1 MSRPDRRRRLR
12 AAVAFAI
19 VALGALG
26 AACSTR
32 DDSRHAD
39 SYRPLLWKVDD
50 GDNSVY
56 LLGSFHLLKPS
67 DYPLPAA
74 TDAAFEDAELVV
86 FELSPDD
93 LSSPAL
99 AQAMAGAALRGDR
112 RTLQQ
117 ALPAATWK
125 KLKAHLQSRRIDP
138 VAMQQYDAWFVSLLI
153 AITEMQT
160 AGLATDH
167 GLDRHF
173 AERTVAA
180 GKPARGLETIDA
192 QIALFEGM
200 TQEQQVQSL
209 QSTLDEVADMRAAI
223 DEMHRLWRAGD
234 EAGLFAATGA
244 EMKAGFPALYARM
257 NRDRNQ
263 AWLPELRALLDHS
276 TSDDALVIVGAMHL
290 LGEDGVVEGL
300 RAAGYRVERL

>member
-1 MSRPDRRRRLR
+1 MSRRGLSMRLR
-12 AAVAFAI
+12 WCVLWLLLAGCAPAVAEPP
-19 VALGALG
+19 V
-26 AACSTR
+26 
-32 DDSRHAD
+32 
-39 SYRPLLWKVDD
+39 PLLWKVSDA
-50 GDNSVY
+50 DNAVY

-67 DYPLPAA
+67 DYPLAPG

-99 AQAMAGAALRGDR
+99 AQAMAGAALRGDG

-125 KLKAHLQSRRIDP
+125 QLETHLRSRRMDP

-173 AERTVAA
+173 AQRTVAA
-180 GKPARGLETIDA
+180 GKPTRGLESIDE

-200 TQEQQVQSL
+200 TQAQQVQSL
-209 QSTLDEVADMRAAI
+209 QSTLDEVADLRGVI
-223 DEMHRLWRAGD
+223 DEMHRLWRSGD

-244 EMKAGFPALYARM
+244 EMKREFPDLYARM

-263 AWLPELRALLDHS
+263 AWLPELRRLLDES
-276 TSDDALVIVGAMHL
+276 DGDDALVIVGAMHL

-300 RAAGYRVERL
+300 REAGYSVERL

>member
-1 MSRPDRRRRLR
+1 MRTGWRSLR
-12 AAVAFAI
+12 AAATAAVLLF
-19 VALGALG
+19 G
-26 AACSTR
+26 AACSTP
-32 DDSRHAD
+32 DDSRQAD
-39 SYRPLLWKVDD
+39 RYRPLLWKVDD
-50 GDNSVY
+50 GDNSLY

-67 DYPLPAA
+67 DYPLPPA

-86 FELSPDD
+86 FELSPED
-93 LSSPAL
+93 LASPAL

-125 KLKAHLQSRRIDP
+125 KLKTHLQSRRLDP

-153 AITEMQT
+153 AITEMQV

-180 GKPARGLETIDA
+180 GKPARGLETIDG

-209 QSTLDEVADMRAAI
+209 QATLDDVADMRAAI

-244 EMKAGFPALYARM
+244 EMKARFPALYARM
-257 NRDRNQ
+257 NRDRNR
-263 AWLPELRALLDHS
+263 AWLPELRRLLDES
-276 TSDDALVIVGAMHL
+276 GEDDALVIVGAMHL
-290 LGEDGVVEGL
+290 LGEDGVVQGL
-300 RAAGYRVERL
+300 RDAGYAVERL

>member
-1 MSRPDRRRRLR
+1 MSRRTGVVVSWVV
-12 AAVAFAI
+12 AVLLATAC
-19 VALGALG
+19 APSASAPGGAPP
-26 AACSTR
+26 
-32 DDSRHAD
+32 
-39 SYRPLLWKVDD
+39 RPLLWKVSDA
-50 GDNSVY
+50 DNAVY
-56 LLGSFHLLKPS
+56 LLGSFHLLKPG
-67 DYPLPAA
+67 DYPLAPS

-86 FELSPDD
+86 FELSPAD
-93 LSSPAL
+93 LSSPDL
-99 AQAMAGAALRGDR
+99 AQAMAGAALRGDG

-125 KLKAHLQSRRIDP
+125 KLKVHLESRRLDP

-153 AITEMQT
+153 AITEMQI

-244 EMKAGFPALYARM
+244 QMKADFPALYARM
-257 NRDRNQ
+257 NRDRNR
-263 AWLPELRALLDHS
+263 AWLPELRALLDDS
-276 TSDDALVIVGAMHL
+276 TGDDALVVVGAMHL

-300 RAAGYRVERL
+300 RAAGYTVERL